1 MTIPTETQEKAKRVI
16 WKKLDSHF
24 KGKVRFSEIRASA
37 MLDQDDNDFLNV
49 LVVYEGDRK
58 GLEPRLCNSLYSEIR
73 GRLLDAGLHTIP
85 SISYVD
91 RIDDAKR
98 TDMASVKG
106 PSAQR

>member
-1 MTIPTETQEKAKRVI
+1 MTIPAETQEKARQVI
-16 WKKLDSHF
+16 REGLDSHF
-24 KGKVRFSEIRASA
+24 KGGVRFSEIRATA
-37 MLDQDDNDFLNV
+37 LLDQDENDFLNV

-73 GRLLDAGLHTIP
+73 VRLLDVGLHSIP

-91 RIDDAKR
+91 KIDDARR
-98 TDMASVKG
+98 TDVASVKG